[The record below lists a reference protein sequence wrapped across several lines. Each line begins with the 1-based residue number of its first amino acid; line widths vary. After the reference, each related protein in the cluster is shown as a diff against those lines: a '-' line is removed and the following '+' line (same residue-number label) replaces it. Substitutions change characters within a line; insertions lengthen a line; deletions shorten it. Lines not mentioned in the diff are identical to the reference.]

1 MNPFAII
8 LMVFLAVF
16 AAYLLWLVYMLWAS
30 PIPLPYNFKS
40 VFVRWRSTAA
50 TILGVALV
58 VTVFILLHAM
68 AEGLEKSSAN
78 TGDPRNVMIVR
89 KGSTAESSSIVTR
102 EQFKLI

>member
-1 MNPFAII
+1 MNPIVIAFG
-8 LMVFLAVF
+8 LFFLAFVG
-16 AAYLLWLVYMLWAS
+16 YVLWLLYAMVTS

-68 AEGLEKSSAN
+68 ARGLENRARTPAIRATS
-78 TGDPRNVMIVR
+78 
-89 KGSTAESSSIVTR
+89 
-102 EQFKLI
+102 